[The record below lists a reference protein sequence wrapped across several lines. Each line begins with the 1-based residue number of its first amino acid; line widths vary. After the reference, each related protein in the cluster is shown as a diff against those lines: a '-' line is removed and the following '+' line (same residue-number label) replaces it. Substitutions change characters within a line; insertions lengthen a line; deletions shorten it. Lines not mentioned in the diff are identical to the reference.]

1 MAPPHFLLLLLLVLP
16 LASPASTF
24 FAVAATV
31 APGPTPAPL
40 NLTGVLDKGGQ
51 YTTLLRLLKET
62 QVGQQLTS
70 QLNSSFDGL
79 TLFAPTDNAFSQLK
93 PGTLNSLTAQQQVP
107 TNSLPVLLIIHC
119 KKIINI

>member
-1 MAPPHFLLLLLLVLP
+1 MAPAHFLLLLLLP
-16 LASPASTF
+16 LASPAL

-40 NLTGVLDKGGQ
+40 NLTGILDKGGQ

-93 PGTLNSLTAQQQVP
+93 PGTLNTLTAQQQVA
-107 TNSLPVLLIIHC
+107 TNSVLILLIIHC